1 MSCDSREDFY
11 RSRIER
17 LSREQADFCPDVT
30 WATLTLSTLH
40 DAVSKI
46 MNSRLA
52 EYDLSIAS
60 FNVLTILD
68 ERGATPLNE
77 IGTLLI
83 KTAANVTGLVDGLVK
98 RGLVSRMPH
107 PEDRRVKLAELSPSG
122 RELLAVVLPRHHAG
136 MRQLFGVLGP
146 DELVALTDLMR
157 RLFHSLPKDG
167 QEAPCND

>member
-1 MSCDSREDFY
+1 MSYDSREDFY

-17 LSREQADFCPDVT
+17 LCREQDDFCPDVT

-40 DAVSKI
+40 DAISKI
-46 MNSRLA
+46 LNARLG

-60 FNVLTILD
+60 FNVLAILD

-77 IGTLLI
+77 IGALLI

-98 RGLVSRMPH
+98 RGLVKRLPH

-122 RELLAVVLPRHHAG
+122 RELLGVVLPRHQAG
-136 MRQLFGVLGP
+136 MRQLFSALNP
-146 DELVALTDLMR
+146 DELRTLTDLMR
-157 RLFHSLPKDG
+157 RLFQSLPKDG
-167 QEAPCND
+167 QEPPCSG